1 MSDEWF
7 KENKDLKAAILT
19 FSGFY
24 TNLDTRDK
32 NKYTEIFAIE
42 FQRAY
47 ERISQRL
54 IGLNKEGDLFNFF
67 SYINGILENLI
78 SILEQLKTN
87 TTISEQAS
95 DSGMI
100 LGMLM
105 AIIDYGIVSESF
117 SRIIHR
123 DSAKL
128 RAVGANQSLDFN
140 APKLISI
147 IEKIIRLMTEKFRD
161 MNTNANY
168 HFIGKRIGKIGII
181 HFDSLNT
188 EQQNLLLLVRK
199 ILK

>member
-7 KENKDLKAAILT
+7 KENKDLKAAIFT

-32 NKYTEIFAIE
+32 NKYTKIFAEE

-54 IGLNKEGDLFNFF
+54 ISLNKESDLFNFF
-67 SYINGILENLI
+67 LYYNGILDNLI
-78 SILEQLKTN
+78 SILEGLKTN

-95 DSGMI
+95 DSGMV

-105 AIIDYGIVSESF
+105 AIIDNGIVSSSF

-123 DSAKL
+123 ASSKL
-128 RAVGANQSLDFN
+128 HEVGSNHDLNFN
-140 APKLISI
+140 ATELVSKIEI
-147 IEKIIRLMTEKFRD
+147 IIKLMTTKFRD

-168 HFIGKRIGKIGII
+168 YFIGKRIEKIGTI
-181 HFDSLNT
+181 HFDSLNA
-188 EQQNLLLLVRK
+188 EQRNLLLSIRK
-199 ILK
+199 ILE